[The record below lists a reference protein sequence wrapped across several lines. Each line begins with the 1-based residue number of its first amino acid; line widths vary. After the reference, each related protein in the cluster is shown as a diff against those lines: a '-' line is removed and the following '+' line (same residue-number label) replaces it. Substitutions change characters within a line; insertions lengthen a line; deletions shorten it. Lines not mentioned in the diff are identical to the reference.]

1 MAGDPEERPSAEL
14 RAVLDVAESVLAEL
28 DVEVVLNR
36 VLEAARTLTLARYAA
51 VGVLDQSRSELERFL
66 TAGIDDATQA
76 EIGALPRGRGVLG
89 ELIVNP
95 SPLRLNDVSSHPRS
109 YGFPKGHPPMR
120 TFLGVPL
127 LTAGELFGNIY
138 LTDKAGGE
146 PFTLDD
152 ERALVALSRFAG
164 IAIDH
169 ARRYAMVESQ
179 RAELQRAVAALDAT
193 VQIARAV
200 GGETN
205 LDTVLEL
212 VADRGLA
219 LVSART
225 LVIEREIDGN
235 MVVVAAAGE
244 LPADVVGRVLDPAGG
259 NVASAALRERST
271 LRLEDSLNRTR
282 FEQHG
287 VGRYGLSA
295 KAGLIVPMLFRARG
309 YGVLIALDRT
319 EGGPE
324 FSGEDQR
331 MLEAFATSAATAIAT
346 AVSVQAERAA
356 QRLTAAEAERARWA
370 RELHDET
377 LQNLAA
383 LQIAIAGQL
392 RIRDP
397 EAMTAFMGDAAEQ
410 LAGEIQNLRTLI
422 SELRPAALDDL
433 GLGPAVRALADRV
446 QQQGLELRLNVDLFY
461 ESQRAPNRL
470 SHEVETTMYRI
481 TQEALT
487 NVRKHA
493 GASHVDVDLWEDAS
507 SIHLTV
513 QDDGRG
519 FDTEAR
525 SRGFGLTGIRERVEL
540 LGGELDLSSV
550 TGKGTTLTV
559 TAPSRRAAETSV
571 DGMRDI
577 GADA

>member
-1 MAGDPEERPSAEL
+1 LAGDPEERPSAEL

-51 VGVLDQSRSELERFL
+51 VGVLDQSRSELERFV

-109 YGFPKGHPPMR
+109 YGFPEGHPPMR

-244 LPADVVGRVLDPAGG
+244 LPANVVGRVLDPSGS
-259 NVASAALRERST
+259 VASAALRGRST

-287 VGRYGLSA
+287 VGRFGLSA
-295 KAGLIVPMLFRARG
+295 KAGLVVPMMFRSRG

-324 FSGEDQR
+324 FSGDDQR

-356 QRLTAAEAERARWA
+356 QRLAAAEAERARWA

-433 GLGPAVRALADRV
+433 GLGPAVRALADRI

-461 ESQRAPNRL
+461 ETQRAPHRL

-493 GASHVDVDLWEDAS
+493 AASHVNVDLWEDAS
-507 SIHLTV
+507 CLHLTV

-519 FDTEAR
+519 FDTEAK

-540 LGGELDLSSV
+540 LGGDLDLSSV
-550 TGKGTTLTV
+550 AGKGTTLTV
-559 TAPSRRAAETSV
+559 TAPSKRAAEASA
-571 DGMRDI
+571 DGM
-577 GADA
+577 GTT

>member
-1 MAGDPEERPSAEL
+1 LAEAPEERPSAEIRL
-14 RAVLDVAESVLAEL
+14 VLEVAESVLAEL

-36 VLEAARTLTLARYAA
+36 VLEAARKLTSARYAA
-51 VGVLDQSRSELERFL
+51 VGVLDQSRSELERFV
-66 TAGIDDATQA
+66 TSGIDAATQA
-76 EIGALPRGRGVLG
+76 EIGTLPRGRGVLG

-95 SPLRLNDVSSHPRS
+95 SPLRLGDVGSHPRS
-109 YGFPKGHPPMR
+109 YGFPKGHPPMK

-179 RAELQRAVAALDAT
+179 RAELQRAVSALDAT
-193 VQIARAV
+193 VQVARAV

-205 LDTVLEL
+205 LDTVLDL
-212 VADRGLA
+212 VADRGRS

-225 LVIEREIDGN
+225 LVIEREIDGD
-235 MVVVAAAGE
+235 MVVVAATGE
-244 LPADVVGRVLDPAGG
+244 LPANVVGRVLDPNGS
-259 NVASAALRERST
+259 VASAALRERTT
-271 LRLEDSLNRTR
+271 LRLDDALNRTR

-287 VGRYGLSA
+287 AGRFGLTA
-295 KAGLIVPMLFRARG
+295 KAGLVVPMLFRSRG

-319 EGGPE
+319 EDGPQ
-324 FSGEDQR
+324 FSADDQR

-346 AVSVQAERAA
+346 AVSAQAQRAA
-356 QRLTAAEAERARWA
+356 QRLAAAEAERTRWA

-392 RIRDP
+392 RTRDP
-397 EAMTAFMGDAAEQ
+397 EAMARFMSEAGEQ
-410 LAGEIQNLRTLI
+410 LATEIQNMRALI
-422 SELRPAALDDL
+422 AELRPAALDDL
-433 GLGPAVRALADRV
+433 GLGPAVAALVDRTRQLGPDV
-446 QQQGLELRLNVDLFY
+446 RLSVDLY
-461 ESQRAPNRL
+461 YGERKAPDRL
-470 SHEVETTMYRI
+470 SQEVETALYRI

-487 NVRKHA
+487 NARKHGDA
-493 GASHVDVDLWEDAS
+493 TRINVDLWEDGS
-507 SIHLTV
+507 NVHLTV
-513 QDDGRG
+513 QDDGHG
-519 FDTEAR
+519 FDPSAQTD
-525 SRGFGLTGIRERVEL
+525 GFGLTGIRERVEL
-540 LGGELDLSSV
+540 LRGELEVSSIA
-550 TGKGTTLTV
+550 GKGTTITV
-559 TAPSRRAAETSV
+559 AVPSVYVSEGLRNASSV
-571 DGMRDI
+571 
-577 GADA
+577 

>member
-1 MAGDPEERPSAEL
+1 MERTLAEEPQERPSAEM
-14 RAVLDVAESVLAEL
+14 RAVLDVAEGVLAEL
-28 DVEVVLNR
+28 DVEVVLHT
-36 VLEAARTLTLARYAA
+36 VLSAARQLTTARYAA
-51 VGVLDQSRSELERFL
+51 VGVLDESRSELERFL
-66 TAGIDDATQA
+66 TSGIDEATHRQ
-76 EIGALPRGRGVLG
+76 IGALPRGRGVLG

-95 SPLRLNDVSSHPRS
+95 TPLRLGDVGSHPRS
-109 YGFPKGHPPMR
+109 YGFPAGHPPMK

-127 LTAGELFGNIY
+127 SAGGEPFGNIY
-138 LTDKAGGE
+138 LAEKASGE
-146 PFTLDD
+146 PFTIDD

-179 RAELQRAVAALDAT
+179 RAELQRAVSALDAT

-219 LVSART
+219 LVSAT
-225 LVIEREIDGN
+225 MLVIEREIDGD

-244 LPADVVGRVLDPAGG
+244 LQTDIVGRALDADGSLAG
-259 NVASAALRERST
+259 AALRERST
-271 LRLEDSLNRTR
+271 LRLEEPLNRVK

-287 VGRYGLSA
+287 VGRLGLSA
-295 KAGLIVPMLFRARG
+295 NAGLVVPMLFRSEG

-319 EGGPE
+319 EGGPH
-324 FSGEDQR
+324 FSAHDQR

-346 AVSVQAERAA
+346 AVSVQAERAS
-356 QRLTAAEAERARWA
+356 QRLMAAESERARWA

-392 RIRDP
+392 RTRDP
-397 EAMTAFMGDAAEQ
+397 AAMVDFMGTAAAQ
-410 LAGEIQNLRTLI
+410 LDTEIQNLRSLI

-433 GLGPAVRALADRV
+433 GLGPAITTLADRTK
-446 QQQGLELRLNVDLFY
+446 QQGLDVRLSVDLFY
-461 ESQRAPNRL
+461 DAGKAPDRL
-470 SHEVETTMYRI
+470 AQEVETAVYRI

-487 NVRKHA
+487 NARKH
-493 GASHVDVDLWEDAS
+493 GNASHVNVDLWEDDS
-507 SIHLTV
+507 QVHLTV
-513 QDDGRG
+513 QDDGVG
-519 FDTEAR
+519 FDPEAR
-525 SRGFGLTGIRERVEL
+525 TQGFGLTGIRERVEL
-540 LGGELDLSSV
+540 LCGELELSSIAD
-550 TGKGTTLTV
+550 KGTTLTV
-559 TAPSRRAAETSV
+559 AVPNTHISDVRRRAPDRA
-571 DGMRDI
+571 
-577 GADA
+577 